1 MFKNKKLYDIYNY
14 TKIVLIIISIVM
26 KILDY
31 YQIITDN
38 YSNRVIFLVV
48 SVDVF
53 GMGVSTFKKK
63 KVWGT
68 FLIIISIS
76 TFLVSVLGLH

>member
-14 TKIVLIIISIVM
+14 TKIILIIISIVM
-26 KILDY
+26 KILNN
-31 YQIITDN
+31 YQIITDH
-38 YSNRVIFLVV
+38 YSSQIIFFVV

-53 GMGVSTFKKK
+53 SMGVATFKKK
-63 KVWGT
+63 KVWGG

-76 TFLVSVLGLH
+76 TFLVSVIGLY